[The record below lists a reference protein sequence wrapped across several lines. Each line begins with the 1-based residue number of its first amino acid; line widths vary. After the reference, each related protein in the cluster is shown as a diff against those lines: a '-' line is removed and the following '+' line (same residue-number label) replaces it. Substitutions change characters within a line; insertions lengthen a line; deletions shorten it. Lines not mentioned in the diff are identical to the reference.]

1 MLFEAEVKIS
11 LYILGIS
18 LFYAGFLGFLFFGID
33 RKLVARMQGRVGPP
47 IRQPFLDF
55 MKLCGKED
63 IIPHNATAWLFKS
76 APILALASVMTVM
89 LYIPVGFTPIF
100 AYFGD
105 LIFILYLLTLA
116 SLAIVIGASSS
127 SSLFAALGAQRE
139 LVMLISCKVP
149 LAILIFGLAWRINP
163 LVDVPFSLLSF
174 SQVNLWSMA
183 DAGFLTFI
191 GVAMLFFTFLC
202 CIPGELGAGPF
213 DIGKA
218 KTEIAGGPLVE
229 YSGRSL
235 ATFKLAEAIKLIAI
249 SSLAVAL
256 FFPIQLSNILGIAG
270 LLGIILDSLF
280 HLLKIFLIIFVSLSV
295 VKTVMARLKITQAV
309 RFYWFVLTP
318 FALTGL
324 IFIMIEYYYLYLI

>member
-1 MLFEAEVKIS
+1 MLFEVKIC
-11 LYILGIS
+11 LYLLGIS
-18 LFYAGFLGFLFFGID
+18 LFYTGFLGFLFSGID

-55 MKLCGKED
+55 IKLCGKED
-63 IIPHNATAWLFKS
+63 IIPHDATAWLFKF
-76 APILALASVMTVM
+76 APVLALASVITVM
-89 LYIPVGFTPIF
+89 LYIPVGFSPIF

-105 LIFILYLLTLA
+105 LILILYLLTLT

-149 LAILIFGLAWRINP
+149 LAIVIFGLAWRINP

-174 SQVNLWSMA
+174 SQVNLWIMA
-183 DAGFLTFI
+183 GPLTFI

-202 CIPGELGAGPF
+202 CIPGELSAGPF
-213 DIGKA
+213 DIAKA
-218 KTEIAGGPLVE
+218 RTEIAGGTLVE

-235 ATFKLAEAIKLIAI
+235 ATFKLAEAIKMIAI

-256 FFPIQLSNILGIAG
+256 FFPMPLSNIVGIDG
-270 LLGIILDSLF
+270 LLGILLDCLF
-280 HLLKIFLIIFVSLSV
+280 HILKIFLIIFVSISV
-295 VKTVMARLKITQAV
+295 VRTVMARLKITQAV

-324 IFIMIEYYYLYLI
+324 IFIMIEYLV